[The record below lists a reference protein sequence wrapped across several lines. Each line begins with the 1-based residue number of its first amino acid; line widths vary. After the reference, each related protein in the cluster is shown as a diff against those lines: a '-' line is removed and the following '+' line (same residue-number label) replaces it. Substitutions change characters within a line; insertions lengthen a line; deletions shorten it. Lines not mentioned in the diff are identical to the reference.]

1 MAIQAEFEAV
11 NKDGQVEVIIK
22 KIDIPFFNLVWF
34 LVQVAIAAVPA
45 AIIVAVFWVAI
56 FHILFNA

>member
-1 MAIQAEFEAV
+1 MSIQAEYEAV
-11 NKDGQVEVIIK
+11 NREGQVEVIIK

-45 AIIVAVFWVAI
+45 AIIVSIFWVAI
-56 FHILFNA
+56 FRILFSG